1 MIKKYLDLVKFSH
14 SIFALPFALI
24 GYTLAAVEYGF
35 SWLALVG
42 VLVCMVL
49 ARSAA
54 MGFNRLIDRE
64 FDARNPRTAA
74 REIPSGKVTVRQ
86 AQWLVGLCSVGF
98 MVVAA
103 MFNTLTLLLSPV
115 ALAVVLGYSYT
126 KRFTWFCHLIL
137 GIGLAIAPSAA
148 YIALSGTLSP
158 VVVVLSV
165 MVWSWVAGFDVIFA
179 LQDAEFDKSQG
190 LYSLPVRFGVTK
202 ALIISAVLHCISF
215 ATAIIVGIMLDGG
228 ILYWIGAEL
237 FSALLVYQHI
247 IVKPGDL
254 SRVNLAF
261 GLTNGVASVIYAT
274 FVILSL
280 VL

>member
-14 SIFALPFALI
+14 SVFALPFALI
-24 GYTLAAVEYGF
+24 GYTLATVEYGF
-35 SWLALVG
+35 SWLALLG
-42 VLVCMVL
+42 VLACMVL

-64 FDARNPRTAA
+64 FDALNPRTAS
-74 REIPSGKVTVRQ
+74 REIPSGKVTLRQ
-86 AQWLVGLCSVGF
+86 ARWLVGLCSVGF
-98 MVVAA
+98 VAVAA
-103 MFNTLTLLLSPV
+103 TFNTMTLLLSPV

-148 YIALSGTLSP
+148 YIAVAGTLSP
-158 VVVVLSV
+158 VVVVISV

-202 ALIISAVLHCISF
+202 ALIISGVFHCISF
-215 ATAIIVGIMLDGG
+215 AMVILIGIMLDGNTW
-228 ILYWIGAEL
+228 YWIGAEL

-247 IVKPGDL
+247 IVRPKDL
-254 SRVNLAF
+254 SKVNLAF
-261 GLTNGVASVIYAT
+261 GTTNGVASVIYAT

>member
-14 SIFALPFALI
+14 SVFALPFALI
-24 GYTLAAVEYGF
+24 GYTLATVEYGF
-35 SWLALVG
+35 SWLALLG
-42 VLVCMVL
+42 VLACMVL

-54 MGFNRLIDRE
+54 MGFNRLIDRD
-64 FDARNPRTAA
+64 FDAMNPRTAS
-74 REIPSGKVTVRQ
+74 REIPSGKVTLRQ
-86 AQWLVGLCSVGF
+86 ARWLVGLCGIGF
-98 MVVAA
+98 VAVAA
-103 MFNTLTLLLSPV
+103 TFNTMTLLLSPV

-148 YIALSGTLSP
+148 YIAVAGTLSP
-158 VVVVLSV
+158 VVVVISV

-202 ALIISAVLHCISF
+202 ALIISGVFHCISF
-215 ATAIIVGIMLDGG
+215 VMVILIGIMLDGNTW
-228 ILYWIGAEL
+228 YWIGAEL

-247 IVKPGDL
+247 IVRPKDL
-254 SRVNLAF
+254 SKVNLAF
-261 GLTNGVASVIYAT
+261 GTTNGVASVIYAT
-274 FVILSL
+274 FVILSF